1 MQNLQNLMQNQ
12 TTVLLQWP
20 DHLSFLFLVTTTK
33 SSHTFIL
40 LTTSSPKRKRFWRW
54 SCRTQDPWS
63 RFSNRNHNPNH
74 PPFIHMPIL
83 FSIDDFLDPINE
95 VLINIPHNS
104 LMITPNSLAIDLDLT
119 TMVERKLFCHVI
131 SNDDTHI
138 GWTGGSNFD
147 EEMENIWCTTST
159 ITSSEDAAHT

>member
-1 MQNLQNLMQNQ
+1 
-12 TTVLLQWP
+12 
-20 DHLSFLFLVTTTK
+20 
-33 SSHTFIL
+33 
-40 LTTSSPKRKRFWRW
+40 
-54 SCRTQDPWS
+54 
-63 RFSNRNHNPNH
+63 
-74 PPFIHMPIL
+74 MPIL

-147 EEMENIWCTTST
+147 EEMENI
-159 ITSSEDAAHT
+159 